1 MNSALR
7 NSWPLFI
14 VASSPFLMLWTGCST
29 TAHKQRA
36 DDSVLRIV
44 TEVEEQIFGKASDFS
59 IETAY
64 SGRDPDDISVEEI
77 FEDRDSKSRRII
89 GIDEALNLAV
99 SQNRQYQSEKE
110 NLYLTAL
117 TLTGERYEFSP
128 KFFAGSTGSRNRNS
142 DGERT
147 ETADSQAGVGYL
159 LTTGAN
165 VSVNIANDVLRYL
178 TGDPR
183 RSAASAL
190 SFSVFQPLLRGA
202 GKEAAAER
210 LTQAERNVIY
220 AIRDF
225 THFQSDFSTAIVM
238 DYFRLLQQK
247 DTIVN
252 EYNNYQSRIEATRY
266 LRARAVDREKALDVN
281 QAEQAEL
288 SARNRYINAIVR
300 YKNSLDQFKI
310 TLGLPQTVDL
320 QLQDEEMAL
329 LQDKGL
335 ILYTIDTK
343 SAFEVSVNNRLP
355 LLNSIDE
362 FEDAKRKTRVAA
374 NRLKMDLGIFATAS
388 IDSEGPTNYDQFDF
402 DQVRS
407 SVGIQLDLP
416 IDRLRERNAYRA
428 SLIRFEAELRDLGLT
443 LDDLRSLIDE
453 NLRELERLHQ
463 NFLIQTN
470 AVNLAEK
477 QVAGARLSIESGNAI
492 YRDLEEAQ
500 DDLIA
505 AQNAQTAALVDYLE
519 SRLRLLFEL
528 GTLNTD
534 TNRFWLTEA
543 SRVSLNSGI
552 ANPPGTSTISEDGE
566 VITPQQLFGQ

>member
-7 NSWPLFI
+7 NSWPLII
-14 VASSPFLMLWTGCST
+14 VASSPFLMVWTGCST
-29 TAHKQRA
+29 TAHRERA
-36 DDSVLRIV
+36 DDAVYKIV
-44 TEVEEQIFGKASDFS
+44 ADVEEQIFGEASDFT
-59 IETAY
+59 ITTPYTE
-64 SGRDPDDISVEEI
+64 RNPDDISVEEI
-77 FEDRDSKSRRII
+77 FKDRNLTARRII
-89 GIDEALNLAV
+89 GIDEAIYLAV

-110 NLYLTAL
+110 NLYLTTL
-117 TLTGERYEFSP
+117 TFTGERYEFSP
-128 KFFAGSTGSRNRNS
+128 QLFAGATGSRNRAT
-142 DGERT
+142 DGERS
-147 ETADSQAGVGYL
+147 EGVDSRAGVGQL

-183 RSAASAL
+183 RTAASTL
-190 SFSVFQPLLRGA
+190 SFSIFQPLLRGA
-202 GKEAAAER
+202 GREAAAER

-225 THFQSDFSTAIVM
+225 SYFQSQFASDVVI

-247 DTIVN
+247 DTIFN

-288 SARNRYINAIVR
+288 AAKNRYINAIVR
-300 YKNSLDQFKI
+300 YRNSLDQFKI
-310 TLGLPQTVDL
+310 TLGLPQTIDL
-320 QLQDEEMAL
+320 QLKDEEMKL
-329 LQDKGL
+329 LQDRGL
-335 ILYTIDTK
+335 VLTSINTPH
-343 SAFEVSVNNRLP
+343 AFAISVDNRLP
-355 LLNSIDE
+355 LLNAIDVY
-362 FEDAKRKTRVAA
+362 EDAQRRVRVAA

-388 IDSEGPTNYDQFDF
+388 VDSEPPTNYDEFDF
-402 DQVRS
+402 DEIRS
-407 SVGIQLDLP
+407 SVGIQLDLQ
-416 IDRLRERNAYRA
+416 IDRLRERNAYLA
-428 SLIRFEAELRDLGLT
+428 SLIRFEAELRDLSLT

-463 NFLIQTN
+463 NYLIQTN
-470 AVNLAEK
+470 AVKLAEK

-519 SRLRLLFEL
+519 SRLSLLQEL
-528 GTLNTD
+528 GVLKSD
-534 TNRFWLTEA
+534 TNRFWLSDA
-543 SRVSLNSGI
+543 SRVSLDSGLDERSNT
-552 ANPPGTSTISEDGE
+552 ATISEEGE

>member
-7 NSWPLFI
+7 NSWPLVI
-14 VASSPFLMLWTGCST
+14 VASFPLLIAWTGCST

-44 TEVEEQIFGKASDFS
+44 SEVEEQIFGEASDFS

-64 SGRDPDDISVEEI
+64 AGRDPDDISVEEI
-77 FEDRDSKSRRII
+77 FEDRESISRRVI
-89 GIDEALNLAV
+89 GIDEALDLAV

-128 KFFAGSTGSRNRNS
+128 RFFAGSTGVRNRDS
-142 DGERT
+142 DGERI
-147 ETADSQAGVGYL
+147 ETVDSQAGVGYL

-165 VSVNIANDVLRYL
+165 VSINIANDVLRYL
-178 TGDPR
+178 TGNPR
-183 RSAASAL
+183 KSAASTL

-220 AIRDF
+220 AIRNF
-225 THFQSDFSTAIVM
+225 TYFQSEFSTAIVM

-247 DTIVN
+247 DTIIN

-310 TLGLPQTVDL
+310 TLGLPQTIDL
-320 QLQDEEMAL
+320 QLKDEEMAL

-343 SAFEVSVNNRLP
+343 TAFEVSVNNRLP

-362 FEDAKRKTRVAA
+362 FEDAKRKVRVAA

-402 DQVRS
+402 DEVRS
-407 SVGIQLDLP
+407 SVGVQLDLP
-416 IDRLRERNAYRA
+416 IDRLRERNVYRA
-428 SLIRFEAELRDLGLT
+428 ALIHFEAELRDLGLT

-470 AVNLAEK
+470 AVDLAEK

-505 AQNAQTAALVDYLE
+505 AQNAQTAALVDYLD
-519 SRLRLLFEL
+519 SRLRLLVEL
-528 GTLNTD
+528 GILKTD
-534 TNRFWLTEA
+534 TNRFWLTEG
-543 SRVSLNSGI
+543 SSVSLNSGI
-552 ANPPGTSTISEDGE
+552 ANSLGASTISEDGE